1 MLYKDLEEPIR
12 LSQLND
18 LLDIVKQMLTG
29 KLKFLLVVLNFQ

>member
-1 MLYKDLEEPIR
+1 MLHKDLEEPIR

-29 KLKFLLVVLNFQ
+29 KFLLVILNFQ